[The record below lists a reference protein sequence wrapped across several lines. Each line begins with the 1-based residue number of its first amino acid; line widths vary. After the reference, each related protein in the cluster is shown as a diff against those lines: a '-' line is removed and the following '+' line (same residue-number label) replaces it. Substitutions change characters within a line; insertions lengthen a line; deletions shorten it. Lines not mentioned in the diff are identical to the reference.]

1 MIKVTLTN
9 SILKQ
14 ICAIDENRFSLSTIA
29 LPAITQNRLKKNSR
43 KKSSY
48 ASNRIEG
55 NPLSEAQADRVID
68 EDPHRHFLKPE
79 QEIRNYYAA
88 LQFLDEKLKN
98 RTPFSK
104 ELVMAVQSIVEKG
117 ASKEKIGLRGAMP
130 PGFLFAVYDS
140 GSGNAEYIPPEYSDI
155 PALLDELTDY
165 VRTTDDHPL
174 IIAAAVHYQLVTIHP
189 FEDGNGRT
197 ARLMSGYI
205 LDYYGYGFQGI
216 GSLEEY
222 FAYDPEE
229 YYSSLQMGLPA
240 LYYEGRNNPPHPEIW
255 IEYFLRMMLLYSGRV
270 CEISGNSGRDAV
282 LTGLSHLKANEKA
295 LLKLLLENNMYE
307 FTPLEVSRI
316 AGVTNK
322 TIINRC
328 VRLADNGFVVPVT
341 AGRRIRTYRLSD
353 FTKSN
358 AEEIIRIINR

>member
-1 MIKVTLTN
+1 
-9 SILKQ
+9 
-14 ICAIDENRFSLSTIA
+14 
-29 LPAITQNRLKKNSR
+29 
-43 KKSSY
+43 
-48 ASNRIEG
+48 
-55 NPLSEAQADRVID
+55 
-68 EDPHRHFLKPE
+68 
-79 QEIRNYYAA
+79 
-88 LQFLDEKLKN
+88 
-98 RTPFSK
+98 
-104 ELVMAVQSIVEKG
+104 
-117 ASKEKIGLRGAMP
+117 
-130 PGFLFAVYDS
+130 
-140 GSGNAEYIPPEYSDI
+140 
-155 PALLDELTDY
+155 LDELTDY

-174 IIAAAVHYQLVTIHP
+174 IIAAVVHYQLVTIHP

-282 LTGLSHLKANEKA
+282 LTGFSHLKANEKA
-295 LLKLLLENNMYE
+295 LLKLLIENNMYE

-328 VRLADNGFVVPVT
+328 VRLADNGFAPMNDVKQNEYRKRYNEYHNKRQSIIQHSFENCLSVADVNKKLKSENLST
-341 AGRRIRTYRLSD
+341 LSIVEEMNYQKERERIQEKKRQNLLKECLEEHLEIYEINILLMKNCFEKLSEQEEDKLRSEINSRGMKKDKKKTTELSEQFRTLYRQA
-353 FTKSN
+353 TKEFHPDKFNNPEQKAKATSVMKELNN
-358 AEEIIRIINR
+358 AKDQNDYFLLKEIVAKYKNEFDKN